1 MNDTDRIISPLKEH
15 FVEMTMGVLIN
26 KLNRDTFNSLV
37 RQIKRFLKKYTDKSQ
52 FSSLDFLEV
61 NSFLFVTCN
70 IPLLAV
76 QSPNQR
82 KELINQLEQIIH
94 KYCDNECKNYSK
106 EIRKNVEIKD
116 ITKILTNL
124 VRSSGS
130 SESQTI
136 INDIT
141 AKADEIDDRVIDRVN
156 SVVQQ
161 TFLIIWDFPDD
172 YPDIIMFPDMIL
184 KRDLEDKKSNIPLRS
199 IAEHLLIAQFG
210 KACATNLVPLLTS
223 NEDAIEVLGKLILD
237 KDNVKLLEEQMTNKL
252 WRTLRVV
259 FGLLSSTQQ
268 AILVLQ
274 KQLKRIKDVTMEL
287 RSEVELLTYDPLMDY
302 LMMLESMTNCEELYS
317 RLSNLQVNVKQIFQV
332 LLSIINKYKD
342 LPEKEIDQIDYLS
355 DIFTKTLTEIQL
367 LKYYAD
373 KFRDLAYF
381 QSIPTDGDIDKK
393 QAIEVDKDIILK
405 GVSLFKTYRLIG
417 STVYALR
424 GVDIEIKK
432 GEMAAIIGPSGSGK
446 TTLLNLLSGLDTP
459 NRGAVFLRGIN
470 IDTMADSELSMFR
483 RKNIGF
489 IFQYYNLV
497 PQLTV
502 LENVMLPGLM
512 IGRPKKEVKKRALEL
527 IKEVDIERFQNQY
540 PIKLSGG
547 QMQRVT
553 IARAMINNPAVL
565 FADEPTGDLDSQTG
579 EVVIDLIKSFAKEQG
594 TAVILVTHDK
604 KVAQACDRIIEI
616 GDGKIVAT

>member
-1 MNDTDRIISPLKEH
+1 
-15 FVEMTMGVLIN
+15 
-26 KLNRDTFNSLV
+26 
-37 RQIKRFLKKYTDKSQ
+37 
-52 FSSLDFLEV
+52 
-61 NSFLFVTCN
+61 
-70 IPLLAV
+70 
-76 QSPNQR
+76 
-82 KELINQLEQIIH
+82 
-94 KYCDNECKNYSK
+94 
-106 EIRKNVEIKD
+106 
-116 ITKILTNL
+116 
-124 VRSSGS
+124 
-130 SESQTI
+130 
-136 INDIT
+136 
-141 AKADEIDDRVIDRVN
+141 
-156 SVVQQ
+156 
-161 TFLIIWDFPDD
+161 
-172 YPDIIMFPDMIL
+172 
-184 KRDLEDKKSNIPLRS
+184 
-199 IAEHLLIAQFG
+199 
-210 KACATNLVPLLTS
+210 
-223 NEDAIEVLGKLILD
+223 
-237 KDNVKLLEEQMTNKL
+237 
-252 WRTLRVV
+252 
-259 FGLLSSTQQ
+259 
-268 AILVLQ
+268 
-274 KQLKRIKDVTMEL
+274 MEL

-381 QSIPTDGDIDKK
+381 QSIPTDGEIDKK